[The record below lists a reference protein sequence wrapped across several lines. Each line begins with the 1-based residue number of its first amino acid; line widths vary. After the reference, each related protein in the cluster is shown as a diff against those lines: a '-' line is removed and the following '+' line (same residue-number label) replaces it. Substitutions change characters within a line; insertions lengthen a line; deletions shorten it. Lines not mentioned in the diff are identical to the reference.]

1 MAWDSTVRGLLLP
14 DYLKHQKLA
23 TMLSGLD
30 LAGVYLPNLGRHE
43 RPNSRDVPG
52 PAEFPKNFHVLL
64 SFGGKKRGRL
74 YRQYDLTVNIKD
86 LTQDRPLFSSVV
98 TVLPCRDSSQMLTVI
113 RVLFSIYGRVSGGQE
128 SHFSTRI
135 FFQ

>member
-1 MAWDSTVRGLLLP
+1 M
-14 DYLKHQKLA
+14 
-23 TMLSGLD
+23 SGLD
-30 LAGVYLPNLGRHE
+30 LTGVYLPNPATHE
-43 RPNSRDVPG
+43 VPIRRDVPG

-74 YRQYDLTVNIKD
+74 YLTVNIKD

-113 RVLFSIYGRVSGGQE
+113 RVLFSICSQDLRLLRLRDRKEPVVDRRTYHS
-128 SHFSTRI
+128 
-135 FFQ
+135 